1 MNILVLL
8 PVNDRHRVIL
18 ESSAPGEDFIY
29 TSADAATREQ
39 VADAD
44 VILGNIDPD
53 MLTACEHLQL
63 LQLQTAGYDDYL
75 AAGTVPA
82 DVKLSCSI
90 GAYGQAVSEHM
101 FAMVLSM
108 MKHLPGYHDLQREH
122 RWEDLGPVTSLKNAN
137 VLVLGAGDIG
147 GHFATLCR
155 DMGAH
160 VRGIKRH
167 PLVYPI
173 VFEDMDGM
181 DALSERLAEAD
192 VVASFMPSTP
202 ETRGLA
208 NAEFFAAMKPGAFF
222 ANGGRGDLVVAE
234 DLVAA
239 LESGHL
245 AGAAVDVTDPEPLPA
260 TNPPVGCAQ
269 HAHHAARLGLVPPGS
284 HAQQRGRHR
293 RGESASPASWR
304 DASLLDRTLIVPAFC
319 QTPEPLD
326 AASPPERQS
335 AFQSSG
341 MTRRSM
347 PSSFTSPCSLWRAL
361 ADFCP
366 TCGILPFWCNGVRL
380 VCTITL
386 VLPAILLSK

>member
-1 MNILVLL
+1 MSRAL
-8 PVNDRHRVIL
+8 RART
-18 ESSAPGEDFIY
+18 FFY
-29 TSADAATREQ
+29 TSANAATREQ

-75 AAGTVPA
+75 VAGTVPA
-82 DVKLSCSI
+82 DAKLSCSM

-108 MKHLPGYHDLQREH
+108 MKRLPGYQGPAARAS
-122 RWEDLGPVTSLKNAN
+122 WEDLGPVTSLKNAN

-155 DMGAH
+155 GMGAH

-222 ANGGRGDLVVAE
+222 ANGGRATLWIAD

-239 LESGHL
+239 LESGSSRRRRGRRHR
-245 AGAAVDVTDPEPLPA
+245 TPSRY
-260 TNPPVGCAQ
+260 PPQARCGCTQ
-269 HAHHAARLGLVPPGS
+269 HAHHAAHLRLVPLE
-284 HAQQRGRHR
+284 ATLDNVVDIAAENLRHPQA
-293 RGESASPASWR
+293 GE
-304 DASLLDRTLIVPAFC
+304 TLRCWI
-319 QTPEPLD
+319 EH
-326 AASPPERQS
+326 
-335 AFQSSG
+335 
-341 MTRRSM
+341 
-347 PSSFTSPCSLWRAL
+347 
-361 ADFCP
+361 
-366 TCGILPFWCNGVRL
+366 
-380 VCTITL
+380 
-386 VLPAILLSK
+386 

>member
-8 PVNDRHRVIL
+8 PVNDRHRAIL

-29 TSADAATREQ
+29 TSSDAITREQ
-39 VADAD
+39 VANAD

-82 DVKLSCSI
+82 DAKLSCSV

-108 MKHLPGYHDLQREH
+108 MKRLPGYHDLQRKH
-122 RWEDLGPVTSLKNAN
+122 RWKDLGPVTSLKNAN

-155 DMGAH
+155 SMGAH

-192 VVASFMPSTP
+192 IVASFMPSTP
-202 ETRGLA
+202 GTRGLA

-222 ANGGRGDLVVAE
+222 ANGGRGAQ
-234 DLVAA
+234 LVAPPIVGPPA
-239 LESGHL
+239 SGQKTPPPRHQNPRTPGRGERGVVRRYD
-245 AGAAVDVTDPEPLPA
+245 AGRVVCHGRPGRPC
-260 TNPPVGCAQ
+260 GRR
-269 HAHHAARLGLVPPGS
+269 RLGCRPGVGTS
-284 HAQQRGRHR
+284 RRRRGRRHR
-293 RGESASPASWR
+293 PR
-304 DASLLDRTLIVPAFC
+304 
-319 QTPEPLD
+319 
-326 AASPPERQS
+326 AA
-335 AFQSSG
+335 A
-341 MTRRSM
+341 
-347 PSSFTSPCSLWRAL
+347 
-361 ADFCP
+361 
-366 TCGILPFWCNGVRL
+366 
-380 VCTITL
+380 
-386 VLPAILLSK
+386 

>member
-8 PVNDRHRVIL
+8 PVNDRHRAIL

-29 TSADAATREQ
+29 TSADAVTREQ

-44 VILGNIDPD
+44 VILGNIDPS

-82 DVKLSCSI
+82 DAKLSCSV

-108 MKHLPGYHDLQREH
+108 MKRLPGYRDLQREH

-155 DMGAH
+155 SMGAH

-222 ANGGRGDLVVAE
+222 AN
-234 DLVAA
+234 
-239 LESGHL
+239 
-245 AGAAVDVTDPEPLPA
+245 AAVDVTDPEPLP
-260 TNPPVGCAQ
+260 
-269 HAHHAARLGLVPPGS
+269 
-284 HAQQRGRHR
+284 
-293 RGESASPASWR
+293 E
-304 DASLLDRTLIVPAFC
+304 
-319 QTPEPLD
+319 
-326 AASPPERQS
+326 
-335 AFQSSG
+335 
-341 MTRRSM
+341 
-347 PSSFTSPCSLWRAL
+347 TSPLWDAPNMLITPHVSGWFHL
-361 ADFCP
+361 AA
-366 TCGILPFWCNGVRL
+366 
-380 VCTITL
+380 TL
-386 VLPAILLSK
+386 NNVVDIAAENLRHLQAGETLRCWIEH

>member
-8 PVNDRHRVIL
+8 PVNDRHRAIL

-29 TSADAATREQ
+29 TSADAITREQ

-44 VILGNIDPD
+44 VILGNIDPSL
-53 MLTACEHLQL
+53 LTACEHLQL

-82 DVKLSCSI
+82 EAKLSCSI

-155 DMGAH
+155 SMGAH

-192 VVASFMPSTP
+192 IVASFMPSTP

-208 NAEFFAAMKPGAFF
+208 NAEFFAAMKPGALPVPRSMSPTLSHCPQQ
-222 ANGGRGDLVVAE
+222 ARCGMRPTC
-234 DLVAA
+234 
-239 LESGHL
+239 SSRRTSP
-245 AGAAVDVTDPEPLPA
+245 AGSTWQQRSTMWSTLPQRICVTCKPARPCAVGS
-260 TNPPVGCAQ
+260 NI
-269 HAHHAARLGLVPPGS
+269 RVPP
-284 HAQQRGRHR
+284 
-293 RGESASPASWR
+293 
-304 DASLLDRTLIVPAFC
+304 F
-319 QTPEPLD
+319 
-326 AASPPERQS
+326 
-335 AFQSSG
+335 
-341 MTRRSM
+341 
-347 PSSFTSPCSLWRAL
+347 
-361 ADFCP
+361 
-366 TCGILPFWCNGVRL
+366 
-380 VCTITL
+380 
-386 VLPAILLSK
+386 

>member
-8 PVNDRHRVIL
+8 PVNDRHRAIL

-29 TSADAATREQ
+29 TSSDAATREQ

-44 VILGNIDPD
+44 VILGNIDPAL
-53 MLTACEHLQL
+53 LTACKHLQL

-82 DVKLSCSI
+82 DAKLSCSV

-108 MKHLPGYHDLQREH
+108 MKRLPGYHDLQREH

-155 DMGAH
+155 SMGAH

-245 AGAAVDVTDPEPLPA
+245 AGLQVTQILCGNVDHIVERSLQVEP
-260 TNPPVGCAQ
+260 TGDVRRDEHVGRIPQRACGGQ
-269 HAHHAARLGLVPPGS
+269 RLGVGDVEARAEDLAA
-284 HAQQRGRHR
+284 AQGFHKL
-293 RGESASPASWR
+293 
-304 DASLLDRTLIVPAFC
+304 SLIH
-319 QTPEPLD
+319 
-326 AASPPERQS
+326 
-335 AFQSSG
+335 
-341 MTRRSM
+341 
-347 PSSFTSPCSLWRAL
+347 
-361 ADFCP
+361 
-366 TCGILPFWCNGVRL
+366 I
-380 VCTITL
+380 
-386 VLPAILLSK
+386 

>member
-8 PVNDRHRVIL
+8 PVNDRHRAIL

-29 TSADAATREQ
+29 TSSDAATREQ

-44 VILGNIDPD
+44 VILGNNGPD

-82 DVKLSCSI
+82 EAKLSCSI

-108 MKHLPGYHDLQREH
+108 MKRLPGYHDLQREH

-155 DMGAH
+155 NMGAH

-181 DALSERLAEAD
+181 DALPERLAEAD
-192 VVASFMPSTP
+192 IVASFMPSTP

-208 NAEFFAAMKPGAFF
+208 NAEFFAAMKPGQRRPRRPC
-222 ANGGRGDLVVAE
+222 GRRRLGCRLGVGTSRRRRGRRHRPRA
-234 DLVAA
+234 
-239 LESGHL
+239 
-245 AGAAVDVTDPEPLPA
+245 PA
-260 TNPPVGCAQ
+260 RDKPAVGCAQ
-269 HAHHAARLGLVPPGS
+269 HAHHTARLWLVPSSRHP
-284 HAQQRGRHR
+284 QQRRRHC
-293 RGESASPASWR
+293 RGESASPAGR
-304 DASLLDRTLIVPAFC
+304 RNFTLLDRALILFRRFTKRRNPSTLRAPWVPPFC
-319 QTPEPLD
+319 RT
-326 AASPPERQS
+326 A
-335 AFQSSG
+335 
-341 MTRRSM
+341 
-347 PSSFTSPCSLWRAL
+347 
-361 ADFCP
+361 
-366 TCGILPFWCNGVRL
+366 
-380 VCTITL
+380 
-386 VLPAILLSK
+386 

>member
-1 MNILVLL
+1 M
-8 PVNDRHRVIL
+8 
-18 ESSAPGEDFIY
+18 
-29 TSADAATREQ
+29 
-39 VADAD
+39 
-44 VILGNIDPD
+44 ILGNIDPD

-82 DVKLSCSI
+82 DAKLSCSV

-108 MKHLPGYHDLQREH
+108 MKRLPGYHDLQRKH

-155 DMGAH
+155 NMGAH

-202 ETRGLA
+202 ETRGIA

-222 ANGGRGDLVVAE
+222 ANGGRGDLVVAD

-245 AGAAVDVTDPEPLPA
+245 AGAAFDVTDPEPLP
-260 TNPPVGCAQ
+260 
-269 HAHHAARLGLVPPGS
+269 
-284 HAQQRGRHR
+284 
-293 RGESASPASWR
+293 E
-304 DASLLDRTLIVPAFC
+304 
-319 QTPEPLD
+319 
-326 AASPPERQS
+326 
-335 AFQSSG
+335 
-341 MTRRSM
+341 
-347 PSSFTSPCSLWRAL
+347 TSPLWDAPNMLITPHVSGWFHL
-361 ADFCP
+361 AA
-366 TCGILPFWCNGVRL
+366 
-380 VCTITL
+380 TL
-386 VLPAILLSK
+386 NNVVDIAAENLRHLQAGETLRCWIEH

>member
-8 PVNDRHRVIL
+8 PVNDRRRAIL

-29 TSADAATREQ
+29 TSPDAATREQ

-44 VILGNIDPD
+44 VILGNIDPG

-82 DVKLSCSI
+82 DAKLSCSV

-108 MKHLPGYHDLQREH
+108 MKRLPGYHDLQREH
-122 RWEDLGPVTSLKNAN
+122 RWKDLGPVTSLKNAN

-155 DMGAH
+155 GMGAH

-222 ANGGRGDLVVAE
+222 ANGGRG
-234 DLVAA
+234 
-239 LESGHL
+239 GPC
-245 AGAAVDVTDPEPLPA
+245 GRR
-260 TNPPVGCAQ
+260 
-269 HAHHAARLGLVPPGS
+269 RLGCRLGVGTS
-284 HAQQRGRHR
+284 RRRRGRRHR
-293 RGESASPASWR
+293 P
-304 DASLLDRTLIVPAFC
+304 RTVA
-319 QTPEPLD
+319 
-326 AASPPERQS
+326 
-335 AFQSSG
+335 
-341 MTRRSM
+341 
-347 PSSFTSPCSLWRAL
+347 
-361 ADFCP
+361 
-366 TCGILPFWCNGVRL
+366 
-380 VCTITL
+380 
-386 VLPAILLSK
+386 

>member
-1 MNILVLL
+1 M
-8 PVNDRHRVIL
+8 P
-18 ESSAPGEDFIY
+18 S
-29 TSADAATREQ
+29 
-39 VADAD
+39 
-44 VILGNIDPD
+44 
-53 MLTACEHLQL
+53 HLQL

-75 AAGTVPA
+75 TAGTVPA
-82 DVKLSCSI
+82 EAKLSCSI

-108 MKHLPGYHDLQREH
+108 MKRLPGYQDLQREH

-155 DMGAH
+155 SMGAH

-181 DALSERLAEAD
+181 EALSERLAEAD
-192 VVASFMPSTP
+192 IVASFMPSTP

-222 ANGGRGDLVVAE
+222 ANGGRGDLVVAD

-245 AGAAVDVTDPEPLPA
+245 AGAAGRRHRSRAA
-260 TNPPVGCAQ
+260 TCDKPPVGCAQ
-269 HAHHAARLGLVPPGS
+269 HAHHTARLRMVPPGR
-284 HAQQRGRHR
+284 HAQQCGRHR
-293 RGESASPASWR
+293 RGESASSASRRDPA
-304 DASLLDRTLIVPAFC
+304 LLDRTLIVPAFC
-319 QTPEPLD
+319 QTPEP
-326 AASPPERQS
+326 
-335 AFQSSG
+335 
-341 MTRRSM
+341 TRRCE
-347 PSSFTSPCSLWRAL
+347 PARA
-361 ADFCP
+361 
-366 TCGILPFWCNGVRL
+366 
-380 VCTITL
+380 
-386 VLPAILLSK
+386 AI

>member
-8 PVNDRHRVIL
+8 PVNDRHRAIL

-29 TSADAATREQ
+29 TSSDAITREQ
-39 VADAD
+39 VANAD
-44 VILGNIDPD
+44 VILGNIDPAL
-53 MLTACEHLQL
+53 LTACEHLQL

-82 DVKLSCSI
+82 DAKLSCSV

-108 MKHLPGYHDLQREH
+108 IKRLPGYQDLQREH

-155 DMGAH
+155 SMGAH

-181 DALSERLAEAD
+181 DALPERLAEAD
-192 VVASFMPSTP
+192 IVASFMPSTP

-208 NAEFFAAMKPGAFF
+208 NAEFFAAMKAGAFF
-222 ANGGRGDLVVAE
+222 ANGGRGDLVVAD

-245 AGAAVDVTDPEPLPA
+245 AGAAVDVTDPEPLP
-260 TNPPVGCAQ
+260 
-269 HAHHAARLGLVPPGS
+269 
-284 HAQQRGRHR
+284 
-293 RGESASPASWR
+293 E
-304 DASLLDRTLIVPAFC
+304 
-319 QTPEPLD
+319 
-326 AASPPERQS
+326 
-335 AFQSSG
+335 
-341 MTRRSM
+341 
-347 PSSFTSPCSLWRAL
+347 TSPLWDAPNMLITPHVSGWFHL
-361 ADFCP
+361 AA
-366 TCGILPFWCNGVRL
+366 
-380 VCTITL
+380 TL
-386 VLPAILLSK
+386 NNVVDIAAENLRHLQAGETLRCWIEH

>member
-8 PVNDRHRVIL
+8 PVNDRHRAIL

-29 TSADAATREQ
+29 TSSDAATREQ

-82 DVKLSCSI
+82 EAKLSCSI

-108 MKHLPGYHDLQREH
+108 MKRLPGYQDLQREH
-122 RWEDLGPVTSLKNAN
+122 RWEDLGPVTSLNNAN

-155 DMGAH
+155 SMGAH

-192 VVASFMPSTP
+192 IVASFMPSTP

-222 ANGGRGDLVVAE
+222 ANGGRGGAGGGPPRLGCRPGVGTSRRRRGRRHRPR
-234 DLVAA
+234 AA
-239 LESGHL
+239 
-245 AGAAVDVTDPEPLPA
+245 ARDKPA
-260 TNPPVGCAQ
+260 VGCTQ
-269 HAHHAARLGLVPPGS
+269 HAHHAARLRLVPPGS
-284 HAQQRGRHR
+284 HAQQCGRHCR
-293 RGESASPASWR
+293 RESASPAGRR
-304 DASLLDRTLIVPAFC
+304 DPALLDRTLGF
-319 QTPEPLD
+319 
-326 AASPPERQS
+326 
-335 AFQSSG
+335 
-341 MTRRSM
+341 RRSNERRTGRRYA
-347 PSSFTSPCSLWRAL
+347 PPRA
-361 ADFCP
+361 
-366 TCGILPFWCNGVRL
+366 
-380 VCTITL
+380 TICH
-386 VLPAILLSK
+386 SKGKA

>member
-8 PVNDRHRVIL
+8 PVNDRHRAIL

-53 MLTACEHLQL
+53 MLAACEHLQL

-82 DVKLSCSI
+82 DAKLSCSVD
-90 GAYGQAVSEHM
+90 AYGQAVSEHM

-108 MKHLPGYHDLQREH
+108 MKRLPGYHDLQREH

-155 DMGAH
+155 SMGAH

-173 VFEDMDGM
+173 VFEDMDDM
-181 DALSERLAEAD
+181 DALPERLAEAD
-192 VVASFMPSTP
+192 IVASFMPSTP

-222 ANGGRGDLVVAE
+222 ANGGREATLWSPTTWLPLWNRDISPAPRSTSPIPNRYLRQAPCGMHPTCSSRRTSPAGSTWPPRSTTSSTSPRRTYATCKLARRS
-234 DLVAA
+234 AA
-239 LESGHL
+239 
-245 AGAAVDVTDPEPLPA
+245 
-260 TNPPVGCAQ
+260 
-269 HAHHAARLGLVPPGS
+269 GLSIRVPP
-284 HAQQRGRHR
+284 
-293 RGESASPASWR
+293 
-304 DASLLDRTLIVPAFC
+304 F
-319 QTPEPLD
+319 
-326 AASPPERQS
+326 
-335 AFQSSG
+335 
-341 MTRRSM
+341 
-347 PSSFTSPCSLWRAL
+347 
-361 ADFCP
+361 
-366 TCGILPFWCNGVRL
+366 
-380 VCTITL
+380 
-386 VLPAILLSK
+386 

>member
-8 PVNDRHRVIL
+8 PVNDRHRAIL

-29 TSADAATREQ
+29 TSSDAITREQ
-39 VADAD
+39 VANAD
-44 VILGNIDPD
+44 VILGNIDPAL
-53 MLTACEHLQL
+53 LTACEHLQL

-82 DVKLSCSI
+82 EAKLSCSI

-155 DMGAH
+155 NMGAH

-181 DALSERLAEAD
+181 DALPERLAEAD
-192 VVASFMPSTP
+192 IVASFMPSTP

-222 ANGGRGDLVVAE
+222 ANGGRGGGGV
-234 DLVAA
+234 
-239 LESGHL
+239 
-245 AGAAVDVTDPEPLPA
+245 GAPQGGGATLGAPTTWLPPWSRDISPA
-260 TNPPVGCAQ
+260 PRSTSPTPSPCPRQARCGMRPTCSSRRTSPVGSTWQPHSTTWSTLPRRICVTCRPARPCA
-269 HAHHAARLGLVPPGS
+269 AGSSIRVPP
-284 HAQQRGRHR
+284 
-293 RGESASPASWR
+293 
-304 DASLLDRTLIVPAFC
+304 F
-319 QTPEPLD
+319 
-326 AASPPERQS
+326 
-335 AFQSSG
+335 
-341 MTRRSM
+341 
-347 PSSFTSPCSLWRAL
+347 
-361 ADFCP
+361 
-366 TCGILPFWCNGVRL
+366 
-380 VCTITL
+380 
-386 VLPAILLSK
+386 

>member
-1 MNILVLL
+1 M
-8 PVNDRHRVIL
+8 
-18 ESSAPGEDFIY
+18 
-29 TSADAATREQ
+29 
-39 VADAD
+39 
-44 VILGNIDPD
+44 ILGNIDPAL
-53 MLTACEHLQL
+53 LTACEHLQL

-82 DVKLSCSI
+82 DARLSCSV

-108 MKHLPGYHDLQREH
+108 MKRLPGYHDLQREH

-155 DMGAH
+155 SMGAH

-181 DALSERLAEAD
+181 DALPERLAEAD
-192 VVASFMPSTP
+192 IVASFMPSTP
-202 ETRGLA
+202 ETQGLA

-222 ANGGRGDLVVAE
+222 ANGGRGDLVVAD

-245 AGAAVDVTDPEPLPA
+245 AGA
-260 TNPPVGCAQ
+260 
-269 HAHHAARLGLVPPGS
+269 
-284 HAQQRGRHR
+284 
-293 RGESASPASWR
+293 
-304 DASLLDRTLIVPAFC
+304 
-319 QTPEPLD
+319 
-326 AASPPERQS
+326 
-335 AFQSSG
+335 
-341 MTRRSM
+341 RS
-347 PSSFTSPCSLWRAL
+347 TSP
-361 ADFCP
+361 
-366 TCGILPFWCNGVRL
+366 T
-380 VCTITL
+380 
-386 VLPAILLSK
+386 

>member
-8 PVNDRHRVIL
+8 PVNDRHRAIL

-82 DVKLSCSI
+82 DAKLSCSV

-108 MKHLPGYHDLQREH
+108 MKRLPGYHNLQREH

-155 DMGAH
+155 NMGAH

-192 VVASFMPSTP
+192 IVASFMPSTP

-222 ANGGRGDLVVAE
+222 ANGGRGDLVVAD

-245 AGAAVDVTDPEPLPA
+245 AGAAVDVTDPSRCLRQAPCGMRP
-260 TNPPVGCAQ
+260 TC
-269 HAHHAARLGLVPPGS
+269 S
-284 HAQQRGRHR
+284 SR
-293 RGESASPASWR
+293 RTSPAGSTWQPR
-304 DASLLDRTLIVPAFC
+304 STMWSTLPQRICVTCKPARPCVAGSSTKKAGAQMGVGLLIYEYATHNVDDRFNYKLRPA
-319 QTPEPLD
+319 P
-326 AASPPERQS
+326 
-335 AFQSSG
+335 
-341 MTRRSM
+341 
-347 PSSFTSPCSLWRAL
+347 
-361 ADFCP
+361 
-366 TCGILPFWCNGVRL
+366 
-380 VCTITL
+380 
-386 VLPAILLSK
+386 LLSITSLYQAKESLR

>member
-8 PVNDRHRVIL
+8 PVNDRHRAIL

-29 TSADAATREQ
+29 TSADAATHEQ

-82 DVKLSCSI
+82 DAKLSCSV

-108 MKHLPGYHDLQREH
+108 MKRLPGYHDLQREH

-155 DMGAH
+155 NMGAH

-208 NAEFFAAMKPGAFF
+208 NAEFFATMKPGAFF
-222 ANGGRGDLVVAE
+222 ANGGRGDLVVAD

-245 AGAAVDVTDPEPLPA
+245 AGAAVDVTDPEPLPE
-260 TNPPVGCAQ
+260 TKPTVGCTQ
-269 HAHHAARLGLVPPGS
+269 HAHHAARLRLVSPGS
-284 HAQQRGRHR
+284 HAQQCGRHCR
-293 RGESASPASWR
+293 RESASPASRR
-304 DASLLDRTLIVPAFC
+304 DPALLDRTLGF
-319 QTPEPLD
+319 
-326 AASPPERQS
+326 
-335 AFQSSG
+335 
-341 MTRRSM
+341 RRSNERRTGRRYA
-347 PSSFTSPCSLWRAL
+347 PPRA
-361 ADFCP
+361 
-366 TCGILPFWCNGVRL
+366 
-380 VCTITL
+380 TICH
-386 VLPAILLSK
+386 SKGKA

>member
-1 MNILVLL
+1 MRRMLTGTLVLHPAFYLNVLPDKTCQNKPVPFWQVERRGLLVNILVLL
-8 PVNDRHRVIL
+8 PVNDRHRAIL

-29 TSADAATREQ
+29 TSSDAATREQ
-39 VADAD
+39 IADAD
-44 VILGNIDPD
+44 VILGNIDPG

-82 DVKLSCSI
+82 DAKLSCSV

-108 MKHLPGYHDLQREH
+108 MKRLPGYHDLQREH

-155 DMGAH
+155 NMGAH

-181 DALSERLAEAD
+181 DALPERLAEAD
-192 VVASFMPSTP
+192 IVTSFMPSTP
-202 ETRGLA
+202 ETRG
-208 NAEFFAAMKPGAFF
+208 
-222 ANGGRGDLVVAE
+222 DLVVAD

-245 AGAAVDVTDPEPLPA
+245 AGAAVDVTDPEPLP
-260 TNPPVGCAQ
+260 
-269 HAHHAARLGLVPPGS
+269 
-284 HAQQRGRHR
+284 
-293 RGESASPASWR
+293 E
-304 DASLLDRTLIVPAFC
+304 
-319 QTPEPLD
+319 
-326 AASPPERQS
+326 
-335 AFQSSG
+335 
-341 MTRRSM
+341 
-347 PSSFTSPCSLWRAL
+347 TSPLWNAPNMLITPHVSGWFHL
-361 ADFCP
+361 AA
-366 TCGILPFWCNGVRL
+366 
-380 VCTITL
+380 TL
-386 VLPAILLSK
+386 NNVVDIAAENLRHLQAGETLRCWIEH

>member
-8 PVNDRHRVIL
+8 PVNDRHRAIL

-29 TSADAATREQ
+29 TSADAATHEQ

-82 DVKLSCSI
+82 DAKLSCSV

-108 MKHLPGYHDLQREH
+108 MKRLPDYHDLQREH

-192 VVASFMPSTP
+192 IVASFMPSTP

-222 ANGGRGDLVVAE
+222 ANGGRGDLVVAD
-234 DLVAA
+234 DLVTA

-245 AGAAVDVTDPEPLPA
+245 AGAAVDVTDPEPLPETSPLWDAPNMLITPHISGWFHLEA
-260 TNPPVGCAQ
+260 TLNNVVDIA
-269 HAHHAARLGLVPPGS
+269 
-284 HAQQRGRHR
+284 
-293 RGESASPASWR
+293 GESASPTGGR

-319 QTPEPLD
+319 QTPELLD

-335 AFQSSG
+335 DVQSSG
-341 MTRRSM
+341 MAKRPM

>member
-8 PVNDRHRVIL
+8 PVNDRHRAIL

-29 TSADAATREQ
+29 TSADAATHEQ

-44 VILGNIDPD
+44 VILGNIDPAL
-53 MLTACEHLQL
+53 LTACEHLQL

-82 DVKLSCSI
+82 EAKLSCSI

-108 MKHLPGYHDLQREH
+108 MKRLPGYQDLQREH

-155 DMGAH
+155 NMGAH

-173 VFEDMDGM
+173 VFEDMDSM

-192 VVASFMPSTP
+192 IVASFMPSTP

-222 ANGGRGDLVVAE
+222 ANGGRR
-234 DLVAA
+234 
-239 LESGHL
+239 
-245 AGAAVDVTDPEPLPA
+245 
-260 TNPPVGCAQ
+260 
-269 HAHHAARLGLVPPGS
+269 RLGCRPGVGTS
-284 HAQQRGRHR
+284 RRRRGRRHR
-293 RGESASPASWR
+293 P
-304 DASLLDRTLIVPAFC
+304 RTVA
-319 QTPEPLD
+319 
-326 AASPPERQS
+326 
-335 AFQSSG
+335 
-341 MTRRSM
+341 
-347 PSSFTSPCSLWRAL
+347 
-361 ADFCP
+361 
-366 TCGILPFWCNGVRL
+366 
-380 VCTITL
+380 
-386 VLPAILLSK
+386 

>member
-8 PVNDRHRVIL
+8 PVNDRHRAIL

-29 TSADAATREQ
+29 TSADAVTHKQ
-39 VADAD
+39 VAGAD
-44 VILGNIDPD
+44 VILGNVDPA
-53 MLTACEHLQL
+53 MLMACEHLQL

-82 DVKLSCSI
+82 DAKLSCSI

-108 MKHLPGYHDLQREH
+108 MKRLPGYQDLQREH

-155 DMGAH
+155 NMGAH

-192 VVASFMPSTP
+192 IVASFMPSTP

-208 NAEFFAAMKPGAFF
+208 NAKFFAAMKPGAFF
-222 ANGGRGDLVVAE
+222 ANGGRGDFVVAD

-239 LESGHL
+239 LSR
-245 AGAAVDVTDPEPLPA
+245 DILPA
-260 TNPPVGCAQ
+260 P
-269 HAHHAARLGLVPPGS
+269 
-284 HAQQRGRHR
+284 
-293 RGESASPASWR
+293 
-304 DASLLDRTLIVPAFC
+304 
-319 QTPEPLD
+319 
-326 AASPPERQS
+326 
-335 AFQSSG
+335 
-341 MTRRSM
+341 RS
-347 PSSFTSPCSLWRAL
+347 TSPTPSPCPRQARCGTL
-361 ADFCP
+361 P
-366 TCGILPFWCNGVRL
+366 TCSSRRISRAGS
-380 VCTITL
+380 T
-386 VLPAILLSK
+386 